1 MYHKRFKSVLFKYKE
16 ILKDTF
22 SLTILQVA
30 NQIIPLILIPF
41 LTSRLGIEKYGL
53 IAVSLTAISG
63 VKIFIDFGF
72 DLTGTDLISKN
83 KNNKEIVSNIYSSII
98 ALKLCLHVFISII
111 LFIVLSIIDLH
122 EYDLVLK
129 FLLLWL
135 LGEVFFPRYL
145 FQGYNM
151 IKLITVFSILSKLVM
166 LIIVLFFLKNEND
179 ILIYPIALGV
189 GSLFANSIAII
200 YLKVFKNISPLTI
213 SIQRIKFLFVLSYR
227 LVTSRLLVFSYS
239 NSLIFL
245 VNFIYGESYSG
256 IFSVCQKIIGG
267 ISGFLNPVSEA
278 IFPRLSLEFSNN
290 KSEYFNK
297 FNLIL
302 KYSFLLSLFT
312 VIVLNLFKSQ
322 ILNIFLPEVFE
333 ETLLFFSI
341 ISLSLI
347 SSQLGNFFTQF
358 FVITLKTNLFLIN
371 VTLTLLITILLSFV
385 LSGFLGFIGIGIGLI
400 LGQIIHLGINF
411 YFKRNIC
418 VDL

>member
-1 MYHKRFKSVLFKYKE
+1 M
-16 ILKDTF
+16 
-22 SLTILQVA
+22 
-30 NQIIPLILIPF
+30 
-41 LTSRLGIEKYGL
+41 
-53 IAVSLTAISG
+53 
-63 VKIFIDFGF
+63 
-72 DLTGTDLISKN
+72 
-83 KNNKEIVSNIYSSII
+83 
-98 ALKLCLHVFISII
+98 
-111 LFIVLSIIDLH
+111 
-122 EYDLVLK
+122 
-129 FLLLWL
+129 
-135 LGEVFFPRYL
+135 
-145 FQGYNM
+145 
-151 IKLITVFSILSKLVM
+151 
-166 LIIVLFFLKNEND
+166 
-179 ILIYPIALGV
+179 IYPIALGV